1 MNDFN
6 YAGDI
11 TAEKAWDLLKEN
23 NDCQLIDCRSSAE
36 WNFVGV
42 PDLGSLNKK
51 VFFIEW
57 QSFPLMEQN
66 KDFLREI
73 SDSGLTKETQ
83 MIFICRSGA
92 RSRSAAE
99 FLTSQGYKNCFNF
112 SSGFEGVHDING
124 QRGKTNGWKFSK
136 LPWKQG

>member
-36 WNFVGV
+36 WTFVGV

-112 SSGFEGVHDING
+112 SSGFEGVHDVNG